1 MRQRSRR
8 ACAVAQCAPAVSD
21 SQGNRLDTAV
31 SDSQGNRLV
40 RDTGRASAPPCLQPC
55 VMRVCTLMYMRVR
68 LYLPAAAA
76 GAPCRTP
83 SHRRRGRP
91 GVAAA
96 PAQGPCPCGDIRGL
110 WASESGRL
118 ACLPRCPRLLRRPCW
133 RPSHAER
140 SLEAR
145 AAGGRRRRSQGHHP
159 AREEMSAA
167 AARSRRVRRPCG
179 ACCSRSA
186 RQRGCAP
193 GGWI

>member
-40 RDTGRASAPPCLQPC
+40 RDTGRASTPPCLQPC
-55 VMRVCTLMYMRVR
+55 AMRVCTLMYMRLR
-68 LYLPAAAA
+68 LYLPAAGG

-83 SHRRRGRP
+83 SRRRRGRR

-96 PAQGPCPCGDIRGL
+96 PAQGRCPCGDIRGL

-118 ACLPRCPRLLRRPCW
+118 GSESGRLGCLPRCPRLLHRPRISAGPAGVRVTPRVPW
-133 RPSHAER
+133 RPGPPGDGAGAPKGTTLPER
-140 SLEAR
+140 K
-145 AAGGRRRRSQGHHP
+145 
-159 AREEMSAA
+159 
-167 AARSRRVRRPCG
+167 
-179 ACCSRSA
+179 
-186 RQRGCAP
+186 
-193 GGWI
+193 